1 MQPYLAYFF
10 LNSHFD
16 LTDVTC
22 FSWIFICIE
31 ASIFP
36 IALFILFSSLFSQI
50 ISFFSRQSFDY
61 YFYHSATSLNNNYS
75 LRICT
80 VYFPSKRTRR
90 LTHSLALPLKR
101 NKSHSILPD
110 CLDVF
115 IYHLALISLSLSALY
130 TKRLTVIGLRGK
142 KRKNK
147 QTNKR
152 PQVAH
157 SVMDRASPF

>member
-1 MQPYLAYFF
+1 MGTRCVVTRDESGQELFLQLFVAFFLFPFLKNEKQKQNKNQYHMQPDLAYFF

-61 YFYHSATSLNNNYS
+61 YFYYSATSLNNNYS

-80 VYFPSKRTRR
+80 VYFPSKE
-90 LTHSLALPLKR
+90 SDFFFSYLP
-101 NKSHSILPD
+101 SIFSRI
-110 CLDVF
+110 V
-115 IYHLALISLSLSALY
+115 
-130 TKRLTVIGLRGK
+130 
-142 KRKNK
+142 
-147 QTNKR
+147 Q
-152 PQVAH
+152 
-157 SVMDRASPF
+157 M

>member
-1 MQPYLAYFF
+1 M
-10 LNSHFD
+10 
-16 LTDVTC
+16 TC

-80 VYFPSKRTRR
+80 VYFPSKENET
-90 LTHSLALPLKR
+90 LNSLARSPIKKKQIPFNFARLFGCFYLPFSPNL
-101 NKSHSILPD
+101 SL
-110 CLDVF
+110 
-115 IYHLALISLSLSALY
+115 SLSLSALY

-157 SVMDRASPF
+157 SVMDRASPFWKKKERNK